1 MQRASSPCEPQ
12 QQAAWSILVVW
23 VVFDDSRLYAGL
35 PNFKL
40 ADISLDSSLE
50 RMAAELKL
58 AKEQLRA
65 NFVNGFHSN
74 QDRSVP
80 RKTADSSQFPLESA
94 VEHGLKELSNWL
106 REAA

>member
-1 MQRASSPCEPQ
+1 LS
-12 QQAAWSILVVW
+12 
-23 VVFDDSRLYAGL
+23 AGL

-40 ADISLDSSLE
+40 ADVSLDSSLE

-58 AKEQLRA
+58 PKGQLRT

-74 QDRSVP
+74 QDRFVP